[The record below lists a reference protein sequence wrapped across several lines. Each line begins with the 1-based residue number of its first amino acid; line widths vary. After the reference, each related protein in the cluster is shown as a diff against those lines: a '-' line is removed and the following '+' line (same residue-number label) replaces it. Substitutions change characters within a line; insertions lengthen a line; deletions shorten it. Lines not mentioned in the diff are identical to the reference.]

1 MRNLIFI
8 LIVVLGHGVYA
19 QETTDTLRLDFK
31 EYLAIVKKYHP
42 LVKQAELIVDEG
54 DFKLL
59 KSRGYFD
66 PKIEGDISEKNYRST
81 EYYNLFGAA
90 FKIPT
95 YFGLELNAKYEKNS
109 GKYLNPQN
117 SVPEDG
123 LYSAGVSLDVT
134 NGIFLSKRMATLKQ
148 AKIYQKQ
155 SQVKRDMVAA
165 EVLYKASE
173 AYFDWYASHQKLLL
187 YQEFFNNAEFRFRS
201 VKTAFMA
208 GDKPAVDT
216 LEAIITVNKRQLE
229 LQQARLDYV
238 KASLQLSNYLWTQN
252 NIPFEITSEV
262 KPIENLFEKVT
273 EMWFENGLTTTE
285 RIQENPKIRF
295 LKYDVDIKEVEKRLK
310 VNKLLPNLDLSYNF
324 LTNQPENWQKLN
336 TEDYKFGL
344 KFSLP
349 IFMRKERGELQLA
362 KLELKNSKYELLNTN
377 QEIQNKL
384 KSLENEIISYR
395 DQRLNMNSLVSGYS
409 SLIAAE
415 QRKFE
420 LGDSSVFLINSR
432 ENSFI
437 AAKIKEIEVIGKYLK
452 SHAELLKITTS
463 F

>member
-1 MRNLIFI
+1 MRNFVFI
-8 LIVVLGHGVYA
+8 LIVLLGYGLHA
-19 QETTDTLRLDFK
+19 QEKDTLRLDFK
-31 EYLAIVKKYHP
+31 EYLSIVKKYHP

-66 PKIEGDISEKNYRST
+66 PKIEGDIAEKNYKST

-95 YFGLELNAKYEKNS
+95 YYGLELNAKYEKNS

-123 LYSAGVSLDVT
+123 LYSAGVSLDVN
-134 NGIFLSKRMATLKQ
+134 NGIFLSERMATLKQ
-148 AKIYQKQ
+148 ARIYQEQ
-155 SQVKRDMVAA
+155 SQVKRDLVAA
-165 EVLYKASE
+165 EILYNAAK

-187 YQEFFNNAEFRFRS
+187 YQEFFSNAEFRFQS
-201 VKTAFMA
+201 VKTAFRA

-216 LEAIITVNKRQLE
+216 LEANINVNNRELE

-252 NIPFEITSEV
+252 NIPLEITDEV
-262 KPIENLFEKVT
+262 KPVENLFERVN
-273 EMWFENGLTTTE
+273 EMWFENDLMTTE
-285 RIQENPKIRF
+285 SIQENPKIRF
-295 LKYDVDIKEVEKRLK
+295 LKYDVAIKEVEKRLK

-336 TEDYKFGL
+336 TEDYKFGF

-362 KLELKNSKYELLNTN
+362 KLELENSRYDLLNAN

-384 KSLENEIISYR
+384 KSLKNEIVSYL
-395 DQRLNMNSLVSGYS
+395 DQRFNMNNLVDAYASL
-409 SLIAAE
+409 LAAE
-415 QRKFE
+415 HRKFE

-437 AAKIKEIEVIGKYLK
+437 SAKIKEIEVIGKYLK
-452 SHAELLKITTS
+452 SHAELLKLTTN